1 MVELVNQ
8 LIDVSKY
15 QSMVEDHSHGAIVC
29 FLGVVRNIHE
39 GNAVER
45 IFYECYEKMT
55 LKMMQQI
62 ETECTKK
69 FPMVQMVLVHRVGM
83 VELGEASVLV
93 CTSSKHRKDSYE
105 ANIFIMERVK
115 ELLPI
120 WKREYHPDG
129 KTSWVGIGS

>member
-1 MVELVNQ
+1 MIELTTE
-8 LIDVSKY
+8 LIHAEKY
-15 QSMVEDHSHGAIVC
+15 QALVEDHSHGAVVC
-29 FLGVVRNIHE
+29 FLGVVRNVHE

-62 ETECTKK
+62 ENECLAKY
-69 FPMVQMVLVHRVGM
+69 PMVKMVLVHRIGM
-83 VELGEASVLV
+83 VELGQASVLV
-93 CTSSKHRKDSYE
+93 YTSSKHRKDSYE
-105 ANIFIMERVK
+105 SSIFIMQRVK
-115 ELLPI
+115 DLLPI